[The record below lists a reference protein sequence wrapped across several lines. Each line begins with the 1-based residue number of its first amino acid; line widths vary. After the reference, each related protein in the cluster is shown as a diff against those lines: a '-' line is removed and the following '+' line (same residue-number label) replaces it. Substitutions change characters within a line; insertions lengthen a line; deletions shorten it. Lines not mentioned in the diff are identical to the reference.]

1 MMPARLCPFLL
12 SATLCA
18 IPDGVSA
25 FTFNTRRRPP
35 LTHFALDLDDAPTTT
50 EISDEVNDVEKVD
63 TSSLPLPP
71 TLGRNLYR
79 NIRDSISYIN
89 DPDRFV
95 KDRTEKLGP
104 VFLAYNFFAP
114 TLFVGGQEAVKEF
127 ITGTE
132 IKASVTQP
140 ALPESFVNLHTKWGA
155 LNMPITEPMF
165 REARELFGD
174 VLSSREA
181 MDMYSVIAE
190 REIEA
195 YVNELAE
202 RVERDPSQPIYIAK
216 ELKSVCLQM
225 LARSF
230 QDRDLRQSKNS
241 NSSNIIALCCRC
253 RQARIN
259 TRPVRLLSIVY
270 ESRCYSD
277 SEP

>member
-1 MMPARLCPFLL
+1 ML
-12 SATLCA
+12 SCCEHANNA
-18 IPDGVSA
+18 QS
-25 FTFNTRRRPP
+25 TRCRSSPP
-35 LTHFALDLDDAPTTT
+35 P
-50 EISDEVNDVEKVD
+50 
-63 TSSLPLPP
+63 
-71 TLGRNLYR
+71 
-79 NIRDSISYIN
+79 

-114 TLFVGGQEAVKEF
+114 TVFVGGKEAVKDF

-270 ESRCYSD
+270 E
-277 SEP
+277 